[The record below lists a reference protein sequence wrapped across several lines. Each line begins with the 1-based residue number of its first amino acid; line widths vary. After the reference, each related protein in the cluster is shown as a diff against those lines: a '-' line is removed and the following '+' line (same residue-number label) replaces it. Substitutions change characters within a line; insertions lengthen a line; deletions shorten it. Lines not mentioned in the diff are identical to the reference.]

1 VRGGLSPL
9 SGLICLE
16 ELLLPKK
23 SMFIE
28 SKALISSFHCN
39 PDGVPQADVAISFSV
54 SSGKSLEV
62 RDVTD
67 LSLIACC
74 QCRIQTFR

>member
-1 VRGGLSPL
+1 MGGEDGCEGWVES
-9 SGLICLE
+9 ICLD

-39 PDGVPQADVAISFSV
+39 PDRVPQ
-54 SSGKSLEV
+54 SL
-62 RDVTD
+62 RSHQF
-67 LSLIACC
+67 LG
-74 QCRIQTFR
+74 

>member
-1 VRGGLSPL
+1 MAARGGLSPL

-28 SKALISSFHCN
+28 SKALISSFHFN
-39 PDGVPQADVAISFSV
+39 PDRVPQ
-54 SSGKSLEV
+54 SL
-62 RDVTD
+62 R
-67 LSLIACC
+67 SH
-74 QCRIQTFR
+74 

>member
-1 VRGGLSPL
+1 MRDGLSPL

-28 SKALISSFHCN
+28 SKAPISRFHCN
-39 PDGVPQADVAISFSV
+39 PDRVPQSLRSHQFLGCKRLKFNCILSV
-54 SSGKSLEV
+54 P
-62 RDVTD
+62 DPD
-67 LSLIACC
+67 L
-74 QCRIQTFR
+74 